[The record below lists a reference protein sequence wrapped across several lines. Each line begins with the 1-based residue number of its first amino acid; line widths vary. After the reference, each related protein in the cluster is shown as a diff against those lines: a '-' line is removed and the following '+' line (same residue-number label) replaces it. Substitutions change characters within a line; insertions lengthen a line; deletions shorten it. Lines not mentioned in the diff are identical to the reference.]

1 MIRIFLL
8 LGLLIAG
15 SSTVL
20 AQSKSDNDAACRPD
34 VRRFCHTFVG
44 DGPILKCLQTNRA
57 KLRKPCR
64 AMLEGHGV

>member
-8 LGLLIAG
+8 LTLLISG

-20 AQSKSDNDAACRPD
+20 AQSKSDDDAACRSD
-34 VRRFCHTFVG
+34 VRRFCHTSVG
-44 DGPILKCLQTNRA
+44 NGPILKCLQANRA

-64 AMLEGHGV
+64 SMLEGHGV

>member
-1 MIRIFLL
+1 MIRIFLML
-8 LGLLIAG
+8 ALLIAG

-20 AQSKSDNDAACRPD
+20 AQGKSDDEAACRPD

-44 DGPILKCLQTNRA
+44 DGPILRCLQANRA